1 MNRTMKLIT
10 VSALAALVAIGTGCI
25 IEDTGVEIVLKDTY
39 CMTFEESHQSATFVT
54 PKTIDL
60 AEKLDEALADN
71 DLEREDVVRGA
82 MIVATYE
89 VTDPPSHDW
98 TLTGAITVERTD
110 IVDGPETVIDYASQ
124 SLMDAYG
131 APVFADLNEDGVES
145 HQRCHRRLHRGPEPR
160 AALQGREQ
168 RLLSDPDV
176 GEPARLRLGS
186 VRVLLRGGR
195 RDPGGAGPVPGLRL
209 AAARPH
215 GSTKR
220 PGPQWPRALRIDG
233 PSSSSCRRRPRRSG
247 GRARRR
253 RRAASLARARPR
265 SRRGE
270 GRTCCPRSSCRTG
283 APRALPA

>member
-54 PKTIDL
+54 PRTIDL

-110 IVDGPETVIDYASQ
+110 TADGPDTIIHYRSQ
-124 SLMDAYG
+124 ALSDCTDE
-131 APVFADLNEDGVES
+131 PVFAELDQDGVELINRAIDDYIENGLHS
-145 HQRCHRRLHRGPEPR
+145 SPTLRFKVVNGDCSPNPSPSDRLVFDWEACVFYYAVIEKTLEVVEPFP
-160 AALQGREQ
+160 G
-168 RLLSDPDV
+168 SDD
-176 GEPARLRLGS
+176 
-186 VRVLLRGGR
+186 
-195 RDPGGAGPVPGLRL
+195 
-209 AAARPH
+209 
-215 GSTKR
+215 
-220 PGPQWPRALRIDG
+220 
-233 PSSSSCRRRPRRSG
+233 
-247 GRARRR
+247 
-253 RRAASLARARPR
+253 
-265 SRRGE
+265 
-270 GRTCCPRSSCRTG
+270 
-283 APRALPA
+283 